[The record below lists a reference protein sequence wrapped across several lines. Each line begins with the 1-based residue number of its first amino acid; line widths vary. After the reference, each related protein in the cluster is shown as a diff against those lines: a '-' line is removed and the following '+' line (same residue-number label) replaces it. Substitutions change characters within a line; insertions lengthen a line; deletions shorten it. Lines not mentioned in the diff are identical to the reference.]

1 MIRIFQRCFSG
12 HHGIALIATGT
23 LLLFFTVV
31 PFRLIVIM
39 FALSLL
45 ATGICVMHQ
54 KGK

>member
-12 HHGIALIATGT
+12 HHGTSLIAAGT

-31 PFRLIVIM
+31 PFRLIVIL

-45 ATGICVMHQ
+45 ATGICVMNQ